1 MTDSYDASTRDS
13 MHYAHILWGF
23 FFLRSSFVFWV
34 FDMYISKAG
43 HAYVRTHVVRLLHA
57 WADRLGPFMLFQIT
71 DIVDGRREPYYY
83 IYCLVWTGYN
93 WSYDRDLR
101 LTGKEFFPQKNSLAS
116 TQLDEG
122 MYACMNVSP
131 YVLLTLLIKMTPYI
145 IVELI
150 NIFRVFI
157 WFRARWVLMRLSTYY
172 MGIPLFTNST
182 WLRPMDLCMFCL
194 LYTSPSPRD

>member
-1 MTDSYDASTRDS
+1 
-13 MHYAHILWGF
+13 MHTYARTWYVCCTHGQIDWGHLCCFRLQILWTGGGNHTTI
-23 FFLRSSFVFWV
+23 
-34 FDMYISKAG
+34 YTA
-43 HAYVRTHVVRLLHA
+43 
-57 WADRLGPFMLFQIT
+57 LFGQVI
-71 DIVDGRREPYYY
+71 IGA
-83 IYCLVWTGYN
+83 I
-93 WSYDRDLR
+93 YDRDLR

-157 WFRARWVLMRLSTYY
+157 
-172 MGIPLFTNST
+172 
-182 WLRPMDLCMFCL
+182 
-194 LYTSPSPRD
+194 